1 MNANNIES
9 KFTAMGARIKV
20 REIASRWR
28 QGDRAWVS
36 PADFAV
42 DIRRDNA
49 GEFFELRVP
58 THLRETLDVS
68 VIQAEPKQRHLLLFV
83 RKQGEKPQTGS
94 LPLRP
99 RRTRMVRRCRAG
111 RRLQRPSGDGC
122 TPAQGRA

>member
-28 QGDRAWVS
+28 QGARAWVS

-58 THLRETLDVS
+58 THLRDTLDVS

-83 RKQGEKPQTGS
+83 RKQGEKPQTDRFLCGHDE
-94 LPLRP
+94 RE
-99 RRTRMVRRCRAG
+99 
-111 RRLQRPSGDGC
+111 
-122 TPAQGRA
+122 